1 MTLRA
6 LLVMIALLAAGP
18 MGAQAPQ
25 LPPVEE
31 FVRMRNFHGMDFA
44 VASRYGPEAVEPL
57 RAILADER
65 EVEFWGNAV
74 WLLGIIATD
83 EAVKTLIE
91 FHEDRVEGVVGPQV
105 QQALLLVPQALGFA
119 AHDPESPA
127 FDYLREGVDPQ
138 AIARRDLK
146 WTGEGWEPGSRELLL
161 AKLHAN
167 GLGIAGNEAAR
178 QILVGLRER
187 LPSERPELWRF
198 MASNVNEAIVTNRRI
213 EELGYLKVFSDP
225 SPTAPPP
232 EPRLDPTSPEAP
244 GSPLDR

>member
-6 LLVMIALLAAGP
+6 FLVMTALLAAGP
-18 MGAQAPQ
+18 IGAQTPQ

-44 VASRYGPEAVEPL
+44 VASRFGPEAVEPL
-57 RAILADER
+57 RRILADEGAV
-65 EVEFWGNAV
+65 EVWSNAV

-83 EAVKTLIE
+83 EAVEALIG
-91 FHEDRVEGVVGPQV
+91 FHEGRAEGVVGPQA

-127 FDYLREGVDPQ
+127 FEYLRAGVDPE

-161 AKLHAN
+161 AKLHVN
-167 GLGIAGNEAAR
+167 GLGIAGNAAAR
-178 QILVGLRER
+178 QILEGLRER
-187 LPSERPELWRF
+187 MPSERPEVWRF
-198 MASNVNEAIVTNRRI
+198 LAPNVEEAILTNRRI
-213 EELGYLKVFSDP
+213 EELGYLRVFADP
-225 SPTAPPP
+225 SPTVPPRGP
-232 EPRLDPTSPEAP
+232 SPDPTEPGAP
-244 GSPLDR
+244 GPAPDR